1 MATQKWKRKKYQEPA
16 GAHGEEEEFS
26 PLGLSLLE
34 QFASGMNKKC
44 PLAASNLCRMLAGH
58 SCLDHMVKLRGHLS
72 KLLHWQQ
79 PRVVPTLLIC
89 SNWLHWGTMGGLL
102 NT

>member
-34 QFASGMNKKC
+34 QFASGMSAPWQHLTC
-44 PLAASNLCRMLAGH
+44 AG
-58 SCLDHMVKLRGHLS
+58 CLQVIL
-72 KLLHWQQ
+72 
-79 PRVVPTLLIC
+79 V
-89 SNWLHWGTMGGLL
+89 
-102 NT
+102 